1 MAVQI
6 TTNTARCAEAD
17 TERNPHNTKAN
28 HTYLLS
34 KIEDTHVGVVL
45 HIVHS
50 YESVDELLAAI
61 RQFLKEWANTSEGK
75 RARAEACDD
84 FNWGDFAEWGATL
97 RETIPG
103 VLDIQ
108 PVYPSTHG
116 RDSAVI
122 VDHDELLLDT

>member
-1 MAVQI
+1 MAVQT
-6 TTNTARCAEAD
+6 TTNNARCAEAD
-17 TERNPHNTKAN
+17 TERNPHNTKAD

-34 KIEDTHVGVVL
+34 KSEDTDIGVVL
-45 HIVHS
+45 HIVHT

-61 RQFLKEWANTSEGK
+61 RQFLKEWVNTSEGK
-75 RARAEACDD
+75 RARAEAGGD

-103 VLDIQ
+103 ILDIQ
-108 PVYPSTHG
+108 PVYPSMHG

-122 VDHDELLLDT
+122 VDHDELLLDS